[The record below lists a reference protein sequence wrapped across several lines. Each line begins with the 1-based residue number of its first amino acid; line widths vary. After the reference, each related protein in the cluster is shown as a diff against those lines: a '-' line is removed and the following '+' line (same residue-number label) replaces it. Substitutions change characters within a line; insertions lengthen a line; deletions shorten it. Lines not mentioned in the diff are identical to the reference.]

1 MSPKRTGEPKT
12 SDPKPSPPA
21 EEPPEETPQR
31 ASEEPPTDSS
41 GSGNGRPQRKSL
53 DHVVLRFAGDSGD
66 GMQLTGTQFTRTSA
80 LFGNDVATL
89 PDFPAEIRAPA
100 GTLPGV
106 SAYQV
111 NFSSLDIH
119 TPGDRPDVLV
129 AMNPAALKVN
139 LGDLEPGGLLIV
151 NLNSFNDRELK
162 KADYKTN
169 PLEDGSLDRFRVV
182 KVELTRLT
190 RDALKDIDL
199 STRVKDRCKNFYA
212 LGMMYW
218 VFNRSTEATE
228 HWIREKFGKDP
239 IVMQANLRAL
249 RAGNTYA
256 EVCEL
261 FQTTYDV
268 PPTIL
273 TPGKYRHVS
282 GNSAV
287 ALGLVVAAQKAG
299 LPLFFGSYPITPA
312 SEILHELSRYKAY
325 DVTTFQAEDEIAAIG
340 AAVGASF
347 GGAIGVTAT
356 SGPGLDLKEETL
368 GLAYMVE
375 LPLVV
380 IDVQRSGPSTGMPT
394 KTEQSD
400 LLIALHGR
408 HGDSS
413 VPVLAACSP
422 PDLFHMAYEAVRIA
436 TKYMTPVVLLSD
448 GYLANGAEPWQIPD
462 LGDLPPID
470 VRVRTEP
477 EGFEPYARDP
487 ETLAR
492 PWAVPGLPGLE
503 HRIGGLESAEETGDV
518 SYDPLNHERMTRLR
532 AQKTERLAREIPPAE
547 VQGRE
552 EGDLLVISWGS
563 SYGPVDGAVR
573 RRLSQGHSIGY
584 LNLRYLNPFPPNLG
598 EILER
603 FKKVLVCE
611 LNLGQ
616 LRALLRDRYL
626 VDAAGYNKIQ
636 GQPFKEF
643 EILQAVDQHLETLP
657 SKSS

>member
-1 MSPKRTGEPKT
+1 MSPKRTPKE
-12 SDPKPSPPA
+12 SAQKASPKS
-21 EEPPEETPQR
+21 EDPPEE
-31 ASEEPPTDSS
+31 ASQQSDPSPEKAS
-41 GSGNGRPQRKSL
+41 GSGNGRPERKRL
-53 DHVVLRFAGDSGD
+53 DHIVLRFAGDSGD

-139 LGDLEPGGLLIV
+139 LGDLEPGGLVIV
-151 NLNSFNDRELK
+151 NLNSFSDRELK
-162 KADYKTN
+162 KAGYETN

-190 RDALKDIDL
+190 REALNDIDL
-199 STRVKDRCKNFYA
+199 STRVKDRCKNFFA

-218 VFNRSTEATE
+218 VFNRSMKATE
-228 HWIREKFGKDP
+228 GWIQEKFTKDAV
-239 IVMQANLRAL
+239 VMQANLQAL
-249 RAGNTYA
+249 KAGNTYA

-273 TPGKYRHVS
+273 DPGKYRHVS

-325 DVTTFQAEDEIAAIG
+325 DVTTFQAEDEIAAVG
-340 AAVGASF
+340 ASIGASF
-347 GGAIGVTAT
+347 GGAMGVTAT
-356 SGPGLDLKEETL
+356 SGPGLDLKEEAL

-375 LPLVV
+375 LPLVI
-380 IDVQRSGPSTGMPT
+380 IDVQRGGPSTGMPT

-400 LLIALHGR
+400 LLTAIYGR

-413 VPVLAACSP
+413 IPVIAACSP

-436 TKYMTPVVLLSD
+436 TKYMTPVILLSD
-448 GYLANGAEPWQIPD
+448 GYLANGAEPWRVPD
-462 LGDLPPID
+462 LDDLPPID
-470 VRVRTEP
+470 VRLRTEP
-477 EGFEPYARDP
+477 EGFEPYSRDP

-492 PWAVPGLPGLE
+492 PWAVPGLRGLE
-503 HRIGGLESAEETGDV
+503 HRIGGLESAVGTGDV
-518 SYDPLNHERMTRLR
+518 SYDPLNHEEMTRLR
-532 AQKTERLAREIPPAE
+532 AEKTERIAKDIPL
-547 VQGRE
+547 VKVYGNE
-552 EGDLLVISWGS
+552 EGELLVISWGS
-563 SYGPVDGAVR
+563 SYGPVDGAIR

-584 LNLRYLNPFPPNLG
+584 LNLGYLNPFPSNLG
-598 EILER
+598 EILKR

-611 LNLGQ
+611 LNLGH
-616 LRALLRDRYL
+616 LRTLLRDQYL
-626 VDAAGYNKIQ
+626 VDAVGYNKVQ

-643 EILQAVDQHLETLP
+643 EILQAIDRHLDRSP
-657 SKSS
+657 STRS